1 MEVVMIIVSLALL
14 VTIAYKGFSVILF
27 APVCAL
33 VAASMAEYHLLPAYT
48 DLFMGK
54 AVVFVKSFFPIFLLG
69 AVFGKVMEE
78 TGMARSIAEFVI
90 QKLGKDKAI
99 VRHDG
104 VHHFGIWRRQ
114 RIRCRICHL
123 SFCRVRL

>member
-1 MEVVMIIVSLALL
+1 MEVVMIVVSLALL
-14 VTIAYKGFSVILF
+14 VTIAYKCFSVILF

-78 TGMARSIAEFVI
+78 TPDGFFLFLFEEVVAFRDVVQIFQVTEKGSRINKVFVCVI
-90 QKLGKDKAI
+90 K
-99 VRHDG
+99 
-104 VHHFGIWRRQ
+104 
-114 RIRCRICHL
+114 ICN
-123 SFCRVRL
+123 

>member
-1 MEVVMIIVSLALL
+1 MEVVMIVVSLALL

-90 QKLGKDKAI
+90 QMAKLWKKQGWLEALLNSLFKSLGKIK
-99 VRHDG
+99 
-104 VHHFGIWRRQ
+104 
-114 RIRCRICHL
+114 L
-123 SFCRVRL
+123 FCPS

>member
-1 MEVVMIIVSLALL
+1 MEVVMIVVSLALL

-90 QKLGKDKAI
+90 QKLGKDKVNCKLNLNNHNQETHSLA
-99 VRHDG
+99 
-104 VHHFGIWRRQ
+104 
-114 RIRCRICHL
+114 
-123 SFCRVRL
+123 